1 MSNYEQDSQKIK
13 MKETESLGKEI
24 EDTKNHQVEISPLL
38 LLIAVLFP

>member
-1 MSNYEQDSQKIK
+1 MNKIQKKIK

-24 EDTKNHQVEISPLL
+24 EDTKDHQVEISTLL